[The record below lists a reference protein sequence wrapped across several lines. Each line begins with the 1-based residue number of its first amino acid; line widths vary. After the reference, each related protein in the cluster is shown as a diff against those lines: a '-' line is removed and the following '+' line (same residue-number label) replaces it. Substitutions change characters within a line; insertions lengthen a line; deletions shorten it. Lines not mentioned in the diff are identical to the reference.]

1 MRRIIRPV
9 FFAWLVSAISI
20 LGHGRMSF
28 AMNANMTEFRFNS
41 TRGELGWRRRRLDI
55 TNLKCVSK
63 VLPCA
68 RLGKSCTRSRSV
80 FVMKVRGTG
89 AKSFGEGVLNHLY
102 EREQM
107 VVAEGWSTAHALTQ
121 IKLRNLQ
128 DEGSVVRITILRHPI
143 ARIMSRYWFEGRW
156 PLFTKDKSSETALAF
171 GKWFTR
177 DKCGTD
183 KIGPRLWS
191 CNRNYFVKTFAGWE
205 GKPMCRDA
213 QQGGFELGPCAAT
226 GVGPAQLEEAKR
238 VLAEKFDLVLISE
251 WLSSRAQ
258 AALLADALC
267 FESDGAGGTPTRQ
280 LEGVPG
286 ARVREVPSFKASRPA
301 GGATNERPKGWR
313 PTAEEFRAVRQAN
326 ALDLDLFQ
334 WAAETQRSKLASFLA
349 ARAPHP
355 SDREATELW
364 KGLVLASPGSPVL
377 PSIIEL

>member
-1 MRRIIRPV
+1 
-9 FFAWLVSAISI
+9 
-20 LGHGRMSF
+20 
-28 AMNANMTEFRFNS
+28 
-41 TRGELGWRRRRLDI
+41 
-55 TNLKCVSK
+55 
-63 VLPCA
+63 
-68 RLGKSCTRSRSV
+68 
-80 FVMKVRGTG
+80 MKVRGTG

-156 PLFTKDKSSETALAF
+156 PLFTKDKSSETALQILVRRTMAAF
-171 GKWFTR
+171 HQGKVFR
-177 DKCGTD
+177 DRAGVWEVVHEGQVRHGQDRPPPVVLQPK
-183 KIGPRLWS
+183 LL
-191 CNRNYFVKTFAGWE
+191 VKTFAGWE

-226 GVGPAQLEEAKR
+226 GVGSAQLEEAKR